1 MSSTSLT
8 RRALIAGTGAAV
20 ASAALA
26 VPYVNAAR
34 ADDVCSLAVDPA
46 ERFAAA
52 QVEFRAAA
60 EALYPDI
67 DDWIINATDKGTVMI
82 GLVTPKPQPVE
93 FTGYGVYEIQMGKS
107 KKRPIVALALS
118 ATGKSYFRQ
127 LYWRDLDGNDRFQ
140 GAVIRTSPSA
150 FTIVRKIRSLA

>member
-1 MSSTSLT
+1 MPSTSLT

-34 ADDVCSLAVDPA
+34 ADDVCGLTVDPA

-52 QVEFRAAA
+52 QAEFRAAA
-60 EALYPDI
+60 VALNPEI
-67 DDWIINATDKGTVMI
+67 DDWIVNTTTTGTVMI

-107 KKRPIVALALS
+107 RPLVALAAS
-118 ATGKSYFRQ
+118 ESGRGYYRQ
-127 LYWRDLDGNDRFQ
+127 LYWTDLDGNDRFQ
-140 GAVIRTSPSA
+140 GEVKFTKPSA
-150 FTIVRKIRSLA
+150 FTIVRKIRALA